1 MHLIISVDRELMGMT
16 TMCEIMAKMSHTT
29 IYAQDPVSKA
39 MTDKFR
45 TVKLDDNLA
54 KLSHILVAHNYVIV
68 KFPHDHY
75 QDHLTRQNKT
85 HKFGIITSIDLLNF
99 IVKHNKSNE
108 IVKENDLHDEEKTTS
123 PVAQES
129 EALL

>member
-1 MHLIISVDRELMGMT
+1 
-16 TMCEIMAKMSHTT
+16 
-29 IYAQDPVSKA
+29 
-39 MTDKFR
+39 
-45 TVKLDDNLA
+45 VKLDDNLA

-68 KFPHDHY
+68 KFPHDHSD